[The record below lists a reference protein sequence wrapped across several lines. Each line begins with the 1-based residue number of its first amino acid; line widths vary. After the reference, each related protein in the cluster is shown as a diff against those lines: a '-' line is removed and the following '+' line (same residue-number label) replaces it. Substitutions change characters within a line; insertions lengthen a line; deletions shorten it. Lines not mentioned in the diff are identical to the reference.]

1 MRNKPQLKMDFQRV
15 KAKVQ
20 RVNDQA
26 ASRKEIG
33 RTLMIPLEDIRGRQ
47 QRAQALQRSLD

>member
-26 ASRKEIG
+26 RRARKSV
-33 RTLMIPLEDIRGRQ
+33 
-47 QRAQALQRSLD
+47 ARS